1 MRGSSFVIEVRSE
14 EKGKVAVTDFSYTC
28 FLITF
33 FSYLSSGRMC
43 THRDAHRDTRARSLC
58 TTCVYLC
65 VCVSIICISEFVR
78 ERDCALHGCL
88 TKATNT
94 KDKNRPMFLRPLDH
108 FPAVVG
114 SCMVSRRNPRL
125 MLLSAGNVKKLEMI

>member
-43 THRDAHRDTRARSLC
+43 TQGHTRARSLC
-58 TTCVYLC
+58 TICVYLC